1 MATVANVLHILL
13 QFPFSSLGNLGK
25 TKFVLLMKRM
35 MHTAGKPECLI
46 AKCKKG
52 KPTYEIGIV
61 HCNLKLQQVQKMYLK
76 QVLWTGLVI
85 ERTLQRGTDTAGY
98 STYRC
103 QVPPDNF
110 LLKLLDFVRRISS

>member
-61 HCNLKLQQVQKMYLK
+61 HCNLKLQQGAENVPEAGALD
-76 QVLWTGLVI
+76 WTGHGENLT
-85 ERTLQRGTDTAGY
+85 ERY
-98 STYRC
+98 
-103 QVPPDNF
+103 
-110 LLKLLDFVRRISS
+110 